1 MNQMKKF
8 LLSSIISLF
17 TLSLLAQDC
26 SDLFISEYVEGS
38 GNNRAIELYNPT
50 NDPIDLS
57 GYKLVRY
64 RNGGFTP
71 NAVVLQG
78 VVQPKST
85 FVVVADKRNP
95 NGTGFEVPVDSAL
108 QEKADLF
115 VCPVYE
121 INAMMYFDGND
132 GVTLEKVTGEIVDIV
147 CKIGP
152 PITEDDTGWGN
163 ITDTVI
169 TWNNQ
174 GNPEQYT
181 IQDYIVGPLFW
192 LSWTENQTLIRKPAV
207 THGVTENPEVFMVH
221 MEWDSLP
228 RNTFDSLGF
237 HHCECTTFGMGEHK
251 VQANVNIYPNPITDG
266 QFSVSSDLAFTEFE
280 LIGIMGETI
289 TRSRFEQAITEYTYK
304 SDRNMN
310 GVYFIRLRFENGQQA
325 TRKLIIN

>member
-1 MNQMKKF
+1 MKKI
-8 LLSSIISLF
+8 LLTTIVSLF
-17 TLSLLAQDC
+17 AFSLMAQDC
-26 SDLFISEYVEGS
+26 SELFISEYVEGS
-38 GNNRAIELYNPT
+38 GNNRAIEIYNPT
-50 NDPIDLS
+50 NKPIDLS
-57 GYKLVRY
+57 DYQLVRY

-71 NAVVLQG
+71 NPVVLSG
-78 VVQPKST
+78 VVEPKGT

-121 INAMMYFDGND
+121 VNPMMYFDGND

-163 ITDTVI
+163 ITDTTI

-181 IQDYIVGPLFW
+181 ISDYIVGPLFW
-192 LSWTENQTLIRKPAV
+192 LSWTENQTLVRKPSV
-207 THGVTENPEVFMVH
+207 RQGVTQNPDVFMVH

-237 HHCECTTFGMGEHK
+237 HHCDCNVSSVGERDMETQ
-251 VQANVNIYPNPITDG
+251 VTIYPNPIPSN
-266 QFSVSSDLAFTEFE
+266 QFKLNSEVAFTRIEVITLQGKPVHSIMLSAPVFE
-280 LIGIMGETI
+280 YNCTLDRKLSGIHFVRLTLDN
-289 TRSRFEQAITEYTYK
+289 
-304 SDRNMN
+304 DR
-310 GVYFIRLRFENGQQA
+310 IA
-325 TRKLIIN
+325 TRKLIFR